1 MGLFGSLLPPD
12 MLPIIGFDPGE
23 EDIDS
28 PREIVLVK
36 GDMCGMSAA

>member
-12 MLPIIGFDPGE
+12 MVPINRFDPAGRE
-23 EDIDS
+23 IES